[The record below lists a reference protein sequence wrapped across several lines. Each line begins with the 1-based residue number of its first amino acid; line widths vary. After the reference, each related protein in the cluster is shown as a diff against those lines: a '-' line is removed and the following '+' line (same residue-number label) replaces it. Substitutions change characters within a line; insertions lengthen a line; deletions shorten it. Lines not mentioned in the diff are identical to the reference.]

1 MQKTTHLQFKNTLFA
16 VILSFVSFTL
26 SPSAQ
31 ADSAQIAPP
40 PNLAVKAYLLKD
52 FNSGHVIAAKNS
64 DLRIEPASLTK
75 IMTAYLSFKALK
87 NGHLSLTQ
95 TLAVSEIAWKVEGS
109 KMFIEPN
116 KPVTVDELLHG
127 MIIQSGNDASIALA
141 EGIAST
147 EAQFAEMMNKEAQRL
162 GMKNTHYMNATGLPD
177 AQHYTTAD
185 DLMILASALI
195 RDFPDQYKRLYSVKE
210 YTYNNITQPNRNRLL
225 WLDPNVDGMKTGHT
239 ESAGYCLI
247 STAKRDNTRH
257 ISVVLGAATDAARAT
272 ESQKLLNYGFQ
283 YFDSKLVYKQ
293 GQSIN
298 QLKVWKGNENQVA
311 STVAEDLFLTV
322 AKGDYA
328 NVKAVT
334 SSTQPLI
341 APIKKGQVIGNIK
354 FTLNGKVIDEHNL
367 VAAKTIDTAGILG
380 RAWDSIKLLLQ

>member
-1 MQKTTHLQFKNTLFA
+1 MQKLTL
-16 VILSFVSFTL
+16 LKSLSFTL
-26 SPSAQ
+26 VLSTVTLVSTSAL
-31 ADSAQIAPP
+31 AENAQIAPP

-52 FNSGHVIAAKNS
+52 FNSNYVIASQKS
-64 DLRIEPASLTK
+64 SMRVEPASLTK

-95 TLAVSEIAWKVEGS
+95 TLPVSEKAWKVEGS

-127 MIIQSGNDASIALA
+127 TIIQSGNDSSIALA
-141 EGIAST
+141 EGIAGT
-147 EAQFAEMMNKEAQRL
+147 EPQFTDMMNKEAERL

-185 DLMILASALI
+185 DLMTLASALI
-195 RDFPDQYKRLYSVKE
+195 RDFPDQYQRLYSVKE
-210 YTYNNITQPNRNRLL
+210 YTYNKITQPNRNRLL

-239 ESAGYCLI
+239 ETAGYCLI
-247 STAKRDNTRH
+247 ASAKRDGIRR
-257 ISVVLGAATDAARAT
+257 ISVILGAPTDAARAT

-283 YFDSKLVYKQ
+283 YFESKLVYKQ

-298 QLKVWKGNENQVA
+298 QLKVWKGTENQLA
-311 STVAEDLFLTV
+311 STVTDDLFVTV
-322 AKGDYA
+322 PKGEYG
-328 NVKAVT
+328 NVKAVM

-341 APIKKGQVIGNIK
+341 APIKKGQVIGNVK
-354 FTLNGKVIDEHNL
+354 FTLNGKTIDERNL
-367 VAAKTIDTAGILG
+367 VASKSIDGAGIFG
-380 RAWDSIKLLLQ
+380 RAWDSIKLLMQ